1 MSVSVANS
9 DKVRK
14 TVRLPRRLYEEAER
28 CLERKIVP
36 AETFNDFLVAAL
48 LAYVKLLERKQ
59 VDAAFAVIAEDAEY
73 QKDSRLI
80 VEEFSPG
87 DWEAFASVEKEL

>member
-80 VEEFSPG
+80 VEELSPG